1 MINYEKLDALMELP
15 ISEEMLGA
23 YLEGNLHGAE
33 LREVQNIV
41 EKDSFVADLI
51 SSTDDVMQ
59 MNNDLSNPWADT
71 IADDFSGNADF
82 QLINS
87 DSFVLPEIVL
97 GGPLSIET
105 DIIQDT
111 ALAQLQGELE
121 DGTIQHNVDEFDT
134 GVSGYENLNNDF

>member
-1 MINYEKLDALMELP
+1 MINYEKLDKLMELP

-41 EKDSFVADLI
+41 ENDSFVADLI
-51 SSTDDVMQ
+51 SSTDDVLQ

-71 IADDFSGNADF
+71 IADDFSGNTDF

-97 GGPLSIET
+97 DMPLGIEA

-111 ALAQLQGELE
+111 TLAQLQGELE
-121 DGTIQHNVDEFDT
+121 DGTIHHNIDEFDS
-134 GVSGYENLNNDF
+134 GVSGYENLNSDF

>member
-51 SSTDDVMQ
+51 SSTDDVLQ
-59 MNNDLSNPWADT
+59 MNNDLSNQWADT
-71 IADDFSGNADF
+71 IADDFSGNTDF

-97 GGPLSIET
+97 DMPLGIEA

-111 ALAQLQGELE
+111 TLAQLQGELE
-121 DGTIQHNVDEFDT
+121 DGTIHHNIDEFDA
-134 GVSGYENLNNDF
+134 GVSGYENLNSDF

>member
-51 SSTDDVMQ
+51 SSTDDVLQ
-59 MNNDLSNPWADT
+59 INNDLSNPWADT
-71 IADDFSGNADF
+71 IADDFSGNTDF

-97 GGPLSIET
+97 DMPLGIEA

-111 ALAQLQGELE
+111 TLAQLQGELE
-121 DGTIQHNVDEFDT
+121 DGTIQHNVDEFDP
-134 GVSGYENLNNDF
+134 GVSGYENLNSDF

>member
-51 SSTDDVMQ
+51 SSADDVIQ
-59 MNNDLSNPWADT
+59 MNNDLSNPWADN

-97 GGPLSIET
+97 GGSLGIET

>member
-1 MINYEKLDALMELP
+1 MIDYEKLDALMELP
-15 ISEEMLGA
+15 VSEEMLGA
-23 YLEGNLHGAE
+23 YVEGNLHGSE

-71 IADDFSGNADF
+71 IADDFSGNTDF

-97 GGPLSIET
+97 DMPLGIEA

-111 ALAQLQGELE
+111 TLAQLQGELE
-121 DGTIQHNVDEFDT
+121 DGTIQHNVDEFDA
-134 GVSGYENLNNDF
+134 GVSGYENLNSDF

>member
-51 SSTDDVMQ
+51 SSADDVIQ

-71 IADDFSGNADF
+71 IADDFSGNTDF

-97 GGPLSIET
+97 GGSLGIET